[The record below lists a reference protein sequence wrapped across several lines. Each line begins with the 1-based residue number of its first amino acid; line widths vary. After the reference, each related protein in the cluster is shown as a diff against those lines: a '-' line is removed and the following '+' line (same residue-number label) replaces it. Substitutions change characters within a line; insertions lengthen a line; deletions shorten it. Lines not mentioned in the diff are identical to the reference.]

1 MRQTPTERREKCNPT
16 LIGIFVG
23 LISPLSSLIWG
34 IRQRSLKLALFPYLF
49 VFVVGFIILYLARKN
64 PLKPEIKIPLQ
75 LVGGYYSF
83 DLTKKMKEEALKKKN
98 KAFDAEIKNI
108 GK

>member
-23 LISPLSSLIWG
+23 VVSPLSSLIWG
-34 IRQRSLKLALFPYLF
+34 IRQRSLKLAIFPYLF
-49 VFVVGFIILYLARKN
+49 VFIAGYIILSLARIN
-64 PLKPEIKIPLQ
+64 PLKLEIKIPLQ
-75 LVGGYYSF
+75 LIGGYYSF

-98 KAFDAEIKNI
+98 KILDAENK
-108 GK
+108 KD

>member
-23 LISPLSSLIWG
+23 VVSPLSSLIWG
-34 IRQRSLKLALFPYLF
+34 IRQRSLKLAIFPYLF
-49 VFVVGFIILYLARKN
+49 LLIAGYIILSLARIN
-64 PLKPEIKIPLQ
+64 PLKLEIKIPLQ
-75 LVGGYYSF
+75 LIGGYYSF

-98 KAFDAEIKNI
+98 KTLDVEIK
-108 GK
+108 KD

>member
-1 MRQTPTERREKCNPT
+1 MRQTPTERREQCNPI

-23 LISPLSSLIWG
+23 VVSPLSSLIWG

-49 VFVVGFIILYLARKN
+49 VFVAGFIILSLAREKQF
-64 PLKPEIKIPLQ
+64 KPEFKIPLQ

-83 DLTKKMKEEALKKKN
+83 DLTKKMKEEALKNKN
-98 KAFDAEIKNI
+98 KAIDTEIKN
-108 GK
+108 

>member
-23 LISPLSSLIWG
+23 VVSPLSSLIWG

-49 VFVVGFIILYLARKN
+49 VFVAGYIILSLAGETQF
-64 PLKPEIKIPLQ
+64 KPEFKIPLQ
-75 LVGGYYSF
+75 LVAGYYSF
-83 DLTKKMKEEALKKKN
+83 DLAKKMKGEALKNKN
-98 KAFDAEIKNI
+98 KRFDAEILKD
-108 GK
+108 